1 MSQDAIL
8 YVICVYA
15 AGFAITVFTIED
27 LAEMGRK
34 VFLWPMFWLYLI
46 AEFLMDLFARERS

>member
-27 LAEMGRK
+27 LAEMGKK
-34 VFLWPMFWLYLI
+34 VFLWPIFWLYLV
-46 AEFLMDLFARERS
+46 AAFFADLFGGERS